1 MSNKVIDITGTN
13 NKYHLKNQINNYKKE
28 IKKRIQPT
36 KWAFQVDHY
45 NHASQL
51 NLIIDISNNGFK
63 WADNASKVILQEIN
77 RKICGYKQQD
87 KLKKHYEEDNF
98 IKLQTILGKMIE
110 TELKCRYCLNEMF
123 VLYDISREKN
133 QWTVDRIDNDTGH
146 RDDNFHLACLECNL
160 KRRRRTDEK
169 YLFTKQM
176 KLIKRDNDN
185 NIDL

>member
-1 MSNKVIDITGTN
+1 MDT
-13 NKYHLKNQINNYKKE
+13 
-28 IKKRIQPT
+28 
-36 KWAFQVDHY
+36 
-45 NHASQL
+45 
-51 NLIIDISNNGFK
+51 
-63 WADNASKVILQEIN
+63 ASKVILQEIN
-77 RKICGYKQQD
+77 KKIGGYKQQD
-87 KLKKHYEEDNF
+87 KLKKHYDEANF
-98 IKLQTILGKMIE
+98 IKLQTILGKMIS

-176 KLIKRDNDN
+176 KLIKRDHKCETD
-185 NIDL
+185 